1 MIGCE
6 TVKSMEKVFL
16 LGGLR
21 SHIGLTGGIY
31 KNIPAEELAAA
42 VLRKVIEKYPCVLQ
56 ADGLICGN
64 AVGTGGNITR
74 LAALKAGLP
83 VTVPALTVDMQCA
96 SAAASV
102 ELAMTKI
109 GSGMAD
115 VLIAGGFES
124 TSMQPTR
131 VYAKAD
137 PRYTEEGFTVAQFSP
152 DTASAKAMLEG
163 AERTC
168 QKHGFTREELDVF
181 AVRSHQLAK
190 KAREEGRLKDVVVSV
205 FGSKGDE
212 GIRDRMSPKL
222 AARMPKLFTEEE
234 VAAIV
239 NRNCQKY
246 DKDKDAEALC
256 REEKKTA
263 ELVHINNAGVVPK
276 KENTLQPV
284 KIKSDNSNIND
295 ARLTEEQNKVIP
307 VLTAANACMRNDGA
321 AFVILISQRAAEK
334 YNLKPETELL
344 AGFEWGVDPRC
355 SPEGAIETGMKLL
368 QRCGLQPEEIDV
380 FEYNEAFAVISAL
393 FAKKYPGLMER
404 YCPWGGALAYG
415 HPYGVSGAILLLHLW
430 QELKQT
436 GGSLGLLSIAG
447 AGGLGTSLLVKNLKK

>member
-1 MIGCE
+1 
-6 TVKSMEKVFL
+6 MEKVFL

-21 SHIGLTGGIY
+21 SHIGLTGGMF
-31 KNIPAEELAAA
+31 KTIPAEELAAA
-42 VLRKVIEKYPCVLQ
+42 VLRKVMEKYPCALQ

-83 VTVPALTVDMQCA
+83 LHIPALTLDMQCA

-137 PRYTEEGFTVAQFSP
+137 PRYTEAGFTVAQFSP
-152 DTASAKAMLEG
+152 DTTSAKVMLEG

-168 QKHGFTREELDVF
+168 QKYGFTREELDAF
-181 AVRSHQLAK
+181 AVRSHQLAR
-190 KAREEGRLKDVVVSV
+190 KAREEKRLQDVVVSV
-205 FGSKGDE
+205 FGSEYDE

-222 AARMPKLFTEEE
+222 ASRMPKLFTAEE
-234 VAAIV
+234 VADLCQEQ
-239 NRNCQKY
+239 RN
-246 DKDKDAEALC
+246 ET
-256 REEKKTA
+256 ESGE
-263 ELVHINNAGVVPK
+263 
-276 KENTLQPV
+276 
-284 KIKSDNSNIND
+284 KSDSKSGAGSESGAGLPNEKS
-295 ARLTEEQNKVIP
+295 AVTPL
-307 VLTAANACMRNDGA
+307 LTAANACLMNDGA
-321 AFVILISQRAAEK
+321 AFVILVSQKAVEN
-334 YNLKPETELL
+334 YNLQPEAELL
-344 AGFEWGVDPRC
+344 AGFEWGVDPQY
-355 SPEGAIETGMKLL
+355 SPEGAIETGAGLL

-393 FAKKYPGLMER
+393 FARKYPGLAER

-415 HPYGVSGAILLLHLW
+415 HPYGASGAILLLHLW
-430 QELKQT
+430 QELKQRN
-436 GGSLGLLSIAG
+436 GRLGVLSIAG
-447 AGGLGTSLLVKNLKK
+447 AGGLGTALLVKNLRK

>member
-1 MIGCE
+1 
-6 TVKSMEKVFL
+6 MEKVFL

-21 SHIGLTGGIY
+21 SHIGLTGGMF
-31 KNIPAEELAAA
+31 KTVPAEELAAA
-42 VLRKVIEKYPCVLQ
+42 VLQKVIEKYPCALQ
-56 ADGLICGN
+56 ADGLVCGN

-83 VTVPALTVDMQCA
+83 VHIPALTLDMQCA
-96 SAAASV
+96 SAAASI

-137 PRYTEEGFTVAQFSP
+137 PRYTEVGFTVAQFSP
-152 DTASAKAMLEG
+152 DTTSAKVMLEG

-168 QKHGFTREELDVF
+168 QKHGFTREELDAF

-190 KAREEGRLKDVVVSV
+190 KARDEKRLQDVVVSV
-205 FGSKGDE
+205 SGSVGDE

-222 AARMPKLFTEEE
+222 AARMPKLFTSEE
-234 VAAIV
+234 VAALCKEQI
-239 NRNCQKY
+239 KGTESGG
-246 DKDKDAEALC
+246 EA
-256 REEKKTA
+256 
-263 ELVHINNAGVVPK
+263 G
-276 KENTLQPV
+276 
-284 KIKSDNSNIND
+284 IKSDAESESGAGLSNEKSTVTP
-295 ARLTEEQNKVIP
+295 L
-307 VLTAANACMRNDGA
+307 LTAANACLMNDGA
-321 AFVILISQRAAEK
+321 AFVILVSEKAVEK
-334 YNLKPETELL
+334 YDLQPEAELL
-344 AGFEWGVDPRC
+344 AGFEWGVDPRY
-355 SPEGAIETGMKLL
+355 SPEGAIETGAGLL

-393 FAKKYPGLMER
+393 FARKHPELAER

-415 HPYGVSGAILLLHLW
+415 HPYGASGAILLLHLW
-430 QELKQT
+430 QELKQKN
-436 GGSLGLLSIAG
+436 GRLGLLSIAG
-447 AGGLGTSLLVKNLKK
+447 AGGLGTALLVKNSKLN

>member
-1 MIGCE
+1 
-6 TVKSMEKVFL
+6 MEKVFL

-21 SHIGLTGGIY
+21 SHIGLMGGMF
-31 KNIPAEELAAA
+31 KTVPAEEPAAA
-42 VLRKVIEKYPCVLQ
+42 VLQKVIEKYPCALQ
-56 ADGLICGN
+56 ADGLVCGN

-83 VTVPALTVDMQCA
+83 VHIPALTLDMQCA
-96 SAAASV
+96 SAAASI

-137 PRYTEEGFTVAQFSP
+137 PRYTEAGFTVAQFSP
-152 DTASAKAMLEG
+152 DTTSAKVMLEG

-168 QKHGFTREELDVF
+168 QKHGFTREELDAF

-190 KAREEGRLKDVVVSV
+190 KARDEKRLQDVVVSV
-205 FGSKGDE
+205 SGSVGDE

-222 AARMPKLFTEEE
+222 AARMPKLFTSEE
-234 VAAIV
+234 VAALCKEQI
-239 NRNCQKY
+239 KGTESGG
-246 DKDKDAEALC
+246 EA
-256 REEKKTA
+256 
-263 ELVHINNAGVVPK
+263 G
-276 KENTLQPV
+276 
-284 KIKSDNSNIND
+284 IKSDAESESGAGLSNEKSTVTP
-295 ARLTEEQNKVIP
+295 L
-307 VLTAANACMRNDGA
+307 LTAANACLMNDGA
-321 AFVILISQRAAEK
+321 AFVILVSEKAVEK
-334 YNLKPETELL
+334 YDLQPEAELL
-344 AGFEWGVDPRC
+344 AGFEWGVDPRY
-355 SPEGAIETGMKLL
+355 SPEGAIETGAGLL

-393 FAKKYPGLMER
+393 FARKHPELAER

-415 HPYGVSGAILLLHLW
+415 HPYGASGAILLLHLW
-430 QELKQT
+430 QELKQKN
-436 GGSLGLLSIAG
+436 GRLGLLSIAG
-447 AGGLGTSLLVKNLKK
+447 AGGLGTALLVKNSKLN

>member
-1 MIGCE
+1 
-6 TVKSMEKVFL
+6 MERVFL

-21 SHIGLTGGIY
+21 SHIGLTGGMF
-31 KNIPAEELAAA
+31 KTIPAEELAAA
-42 VLRKVIEKYPCVLQ
+42 VLQKVMEKYPCAKQ

-83 VTVPALTVDMQCA
+83 VHIPALTLDMQCA
-96 SAAASV
+96 SAAASI

-137 PRYTEEGFTVAQFSP
+137 PRYTEAGFTVAQFSP
-152 DTASAKAMLEG
+152 DTTSAKVMLEG

-168 QKHGFTREELDVF
+168 QKYGFTREELDRF

-190 KAREEGRLKDVVVSV
+190 KAREENRLKDVVVSV
-205 FGSKGDE
+205 SGSEGDE

-234 VAAIV
+234 VAAL
-239 NRNCQKY
+239 CQEQHKGTEFSGKT
-246 DKDKDAEALC
+246 DGKSSAESESGAGAPDEKDA
-256 REEKKTA
+256 
-263 ELVHINNAGVVPK
+263 
-276 KENTLQPV
+276 
-284 KIKSDNSNIND
+284 
-295 ARLTEEQNKVIP
+295 VIP
-307 VLTAANACMRNDGA
+307 LLTAANACLMNDGA
-321 AFVILISQRAAEK
+321 AFVILVSQKAVEK
-334 YNLKPETELL
+334 YDLQPEAELL
-344 AGFEWGVDPRC
+344 AGFEWGVDPRY
-355 SPEGAIETGMKLL
+355 SPEGAIETGAGLL
-368 QRCGLQPEEIDV
+368 QRRGLQPEDIDV

-393 FAKKYPGLMER
+393 FARKYPALAER

-415 HPYGVSGAILLLHLW
+415 HPYGASGAILLLHLW
-430 QELKQT
+430 QELKQRN
-436 GGSLGLLSIAG
+436 GRLGLLSIAG
-447 AGGLGTSLLVKNLKK
+447 AGGLGAALLVKNLRK

>member
-1 MIGCE
+1 
-6 TVKSMEKVFL
+6 MEKVFL

-21 SHIGLTGGIY
+21 SHIGLTGGMF
-31 KNIPAEELAAA
+31 KTVPAEELAAA
-42 VLRKVIEKYPCVLQ
+42 VLQKVIEKYPCALQ
-56 ADGLICGN
+56 ADGLVCGN

-83 VTVPALTVDMQCA
+83 VHIPALTLDMQCA
-96 SAAASV
+96 SAAASI

-137 PRYTEEGFTVAQFSP
+137 PRYTEAGFTVAQFSP
-152 DTASAKAMLEG
+152 DTTSAKVMLEG

-168 QKHGFTREELDVF
+168 QKNGFTREELDAF

-190 KAREEGRLKDVVVSV
+190 KARDEKRLQDVVVSV
-205 FGSKGDE
+205 SGSVGDE

-222 AARMPKLFTEEE
+222 AARMPKLFTSEE
-234 VAAIV
+234 VAALCKEQI
-239 NRNCQKY
+239 KGTESGG
-246 DKDKDAEALC
+246 EA
-256 REEKKTA
+256 
-263 ELVHINNAGVVPK
+263 G
-276 KENTLQPV
+276 
-284 KIKSDNSNIND
+284 IKSDAESESGAGLSNEKSTVTP
-295 ARLTEEQNKVIP
+295 L
-307 VLTAANACMRNDGA
+307 LTAANACLMNDGA
-321 AFVILISQRAAEK
+321 AFVILVSEKAVEK
-334 YNLKPETELL
+334 YDLQPEAELL
-344 AGFEWGVDPRC
+344 AGFEWGVDPRY
-355 SPEGAIETGMKLL
+355 SPEGAIETGAGLL

-393 FAKKYPGLMER
+393 FARKHPELAER

-415 HPYGVSGAILLLHLW
+415 HPYGASGAILLLHLW
-430 QELKQT
+430 QELKQKN
-436 GGSLGLLSIAG
+436 GRLGLLSIAG
-447 AGGLGTSLLVKNLKK
+447 AGGLGTALLVKNSKLK

>member
-1 MIGCE
+1 
-6 TVKSMEKVFL
+6 MEKVFL

-21 SHIGLTGGIY
+21 SHIGLTGGMF
-31 KNIPAEELAAA
+31 KTVPAEELAAA
-42 VLRKVIEKYPCVLQ
+42 VLQKVIEKYPCALQ
-56 ADGLICGN
+56 ADGLVCGN

-83 VTVPALTVDMQCA
+83 IHIPALMVDMQCA
-96 SAAASV
+96 SAAASI

-137 PRYTEEGFTVAQFSP
+137 PRYTEAGFTVAQFSP
-152 DTASAKAMLEG
+152 DTTSAKVMLEG

-168 QKHGFTREELDVF
+168 QKHGFTREELDAF

-190 KAREEGRLKDVVVSV
+190 KARDEKRLQDVVVSV
-205 FGSKGDE
+205 SGSVGDE

-222 AARMPKLFTEEE
+222 AARMPKLFTSEE
-234 VAAIV
+234 VAALCKEQI
-239 NRNCQKY
+239 KGTESGG
-246 DKDKDAEALC
+246 EA
-256 REEKKTA
+256 
-263 ELVHINNAGVVPK
+263 G
-276 KENTLQPV
+276 
-284 KIKSDNSNIND
+284 IKSDAESESGAGLSNEKSTVTP
-295 ARLTEEQNKVIP
+295 L
-307 VLTAANACMRNDGA
+307 LTAANACLMNDGA
-321 AFVILISQRAAEK
+321 AFVILVSEKAVEK
-334 YNLKPETELL
+334 YDLQPEAELL
-344 AGFEWGVDPRC
+344 AGFEWGVDPRY
-355 SPEGAIETGMKLL
+355 SPEGAIETGAGLL

-393 FAKKYPGLMER
+393 FARKHPELAER

-415 HPYGVSGAILLLHLW
+415 HPYGASGAILLLHLW
-430 QELKQT
+430 QELKQKN
-436 GGSLGLLSIAG
+436 GRLGLLSIAG
-447 AGGLGTSLLVKNLKK
+447 AGGLGTALLVKNSKLN

>member
-1 MIGCE
+1 
-6 TVKSMEKVFL
+6 MEKVFL

-21 SHIGLTGGIY
+21 SHIGLTGGMF
-31 KNIPAEELAAA
+31 KTVPAEELAAA
-42 VLRKVIEKYPCVLQ
+42 VLQKVIEKYPCARQ
-56 ADGLICGN
+56 ADGLVCGN

-83 VTVPALTVDMQCA
+83 VHIPALTLDMQCA
-96 SAAASV
+96 SAAASI

-137 PRYTEEGFTVAQFSP
+137 PRYTEAGFTVAQFSP
-152 DTASAKAMLEG
+152 DTTSAKVMLEG

-168 QKHGFTREELDVF
+168 QKHGFTREELDAF

-190 KAREEGRLKDVVVSV
+190 KARDEKRLQDVVVSV
-205 FGSKGDE
+205 SGSVGDE

-222 AARMPKLFTEEE
+222 AARMPKLFTSEE
-234 VAAIV
+234 VAALCKEQI
-239 NRNCQKY
+239 KGTESGG
-246 DKDKDAEALC
+246 EA
-256 REEKKTA
+256 
-263 ELVHINNAGVVPK
+263 G
-276 KENTLQPV
+276 
-284 KIKSDNSNIND
+284 IKSDAESESGAGLSNEKSTVTP
-295 ARLTEEQNKVIP
+295 L
-307 VLTAANACMRNDGA
+307 LTAANACLMNDGA
-321 AFVILISQRAAEK
+321 AFVILVSEKAVEK
-334 YNLKPETELL
+334 YDLQPEAELL
-344 AGFEWGVDPRC
+344 AGFEWGVDPRY
-355 SPEGAIETGMKLL
+355 SPEGAIETGAGLL

-393 FAKKYPGLMER
+393 FARKHPELAER

-415 HPYGVSGAILLLHLW
+415 HPYGASGAILLLHLW
-430 QELKQT
+430 QELKQKN
-436 GGSLGLLSIAG
+436 GRLGLLSIAG
-447 AGGLGTSLLVKNLKK
+447 AGGLGTALLVKNSKLN

>member
-1 MIGCE
+1 
-6 TVKSMEKVFL
+6 MEKVFL

-21 SHIGLTGGIY
+21 SHIGLTGGMF
-31 KNIPAEELAAA
+31 KTVPAEELAAA
-42 VLRKVIEKYPCVLQ
+42 VLQKVIEKYPCALQ
-56 ADGLICGN
+56 ADGLVCGN

-83 VTVPALTVDMQCA
+83 VHIPALTLDMQCA
-96 SAAASV
+96 SAAASI

-137 PRYTEEGFTVAQFSP
+137 PRYTEAGFTVAQFSP
-152 DTASAKAMLEG
+152 DTTSAKVMLEG

-168 QKHGFTREELDVF
+168 QKNGFTREELDAF

-190 KAREEGRLKDVVVSV
+190 KARDEKRLQDVVVSV
-205 FGSKGDE
+205 SGSVGDE

-222 AARMPKLFTEEE
+222 AARMPKLFTSEE
-234 VAAIV
+234 VAALCKEQI
-239 NRNCQKY
+239 KGTESGG
-246 DKDKDAEALC
+246 EA
-256 REEKKTA
+256 
-263 ELVHINNAGVVPK
+263 G
-276 KENTLQPV
+276 
-284 KIKSDNSNIND
+284 IKSDAESESGAGLSNEKSTVTP
-295 ARLTEEQNKVIP
+295 L
-307 VLTAANACMRNDGA
+307 LTAANACLMNDGA
-321 AFVILISQRAAEK
+321 AFVILVSEKAVEK
-334 YNLKPETELL
+334 YDLQPEAELL
-344 AGFEWGVDPRC
+344 AGFEWGVDPRY
-355 SPEGAIETGMKLL
+355 SPEGAIETGAGLL

-393 FAKKYPGLMER
+393 FARKHPELAER

-415 HPYGVSGAILLLHLW
+415 HPYGASGAILLLHLW
-430 QELKQT
+430 QELKQKN
-436 GGSLGLLSIAG
+436 GRLGLLSIAG
-447 AGGLGTSLLVKNLKK
+447 AGGLGTALLVKNSKLN